1 MDDHSSVEQ
10 ASVEAGGIRLAY
22 RVSGPP
28 GAPPL
33 VLLHALGEG
42 AADWGGVAPAFARDR
57 RVYAL
62 DLRGHGRS
70 DWPGAYSLPLMRD
83 DVLGFL
89 DALGLE
95 RVDVVA
101 HSMGGLVACLLAAK
115 CPARVRRLVL
125 EDVAAPLPRER
136 SVPVRPEGELAFDW
150 DMALAVRRRI
160 DEPDPRWL
168 ADLGRI
174 SARTLVL
181 GGGPRS
187 HLPQERVAELARRI
201 PDARC
206 VTIPVGHLIHAAAP
220 EQFTAPVREFL
231 GDPVPSALAA
241 PLEQQTPQRGAP
253 VQHGPSCADGRDE
266 ARAAE
271 RGRVG

>member
-1 MDDHSSVEQ
+1 M
-10 ASVEAGGIRLAY
+10 AGGIRLAY

-70 DWPGAYSLPLMRD
+70 DWPGAYALPLMRD
-83 DVLGFL
+83 DVIGFL
-89 DALGLE
+89 DALALE

-101 HSMGGLVACLLAAK
+101 HSMGGLVACLVAAK
-115 CPARVRRLVL
+115 CPERVRRLVL

-136 SVPVRPEGELAFDW
+136 SIPVRPEGELAFDW
-150 DMALAVRRRI
+150 DMVLTVRRQI

-187 HLPQERVAELARRI
+187 HLPQERVAELAHRI

-206 VTIPVGHLIHAAAP
+206 VTVPVGHLIHAAAP
-220 EQFTAPVREFL
+220 EQFTAQVREFL
-231 GDPVPSALAA
+231 RGPEASAFASSLS
-241 PLEQQTPQRGAP
+241 PEQQTPQGGAP
-253 VQHGPSCADGRDE
+253 VQHGPSCADGRDQ
-266 ARAAE
+266 ARAAQC
-271 RGRVG
+271 GRVG